1 MTQQWNFY
9 YMYANFVDKRKSHN
23 LKKEEAMLLLIKIS
37 YVKLTFILIT
47 NYVVCYKN
55 SFVFNRLILVLNWC
69 SLLN

>member
-1 MTQQWNFY
+1 
-9 YMYANFVDKRKSHN
+9 MYANFVDKRKSHN

-55 SFVFNRLILVLNWC
+55 SFVFNRLILVLN
-69 SLLN
+69 

>member
-37 YVKLTFILIT
+37 YVKLTFILIMLF
-47 NYVVCYKN
+47 VMKN

>member
-23 LKKEEAMLLLIKIS
+23 LKKRRSYVKIS

-47 NYVVCYKN
+47 NYVVCY
-55 SFVFNRLILVLNWC
+55 
-69 SLLN
+69 